1 MATAVAAVEELKKTP
16 TALSEENI
24 EENKKK
30 QKTPKKTAKTLNK
43 THTTLSE
50 ESKEIFLSFSQA
62 SSTIRI
68 HSI

>member
-1 MATAVAAVEELKKTP
+1 MATAVAAAEGRKKTP

-30 QKTPKKTAKTLNK
+30 QKTAKTLNK

-50 ESKEIFLSFSQA
+50 ESKEIFMSFSQT

-68 HSI
+68 EFDLTV